1 MYFISFIESAIRG
14 GVSVVTKR
22 FSKANNI
29 FMGKKFDSSK
39 TNKLYRIIIIIMMI
53 KIIHCRKKIINK
65 ELKYI
70 VENERYT
77 FVTSSSIV
85 FFVEKYILYFS

>member
-1 MYFISFIESAIRG
+1 
-14 GVSVVTKR
+14 
-22 FSKANNI
+22 
-29 FMGKKFDSSK
+29 
-39 TNKLYRIIIIIMMI
+39 MMI